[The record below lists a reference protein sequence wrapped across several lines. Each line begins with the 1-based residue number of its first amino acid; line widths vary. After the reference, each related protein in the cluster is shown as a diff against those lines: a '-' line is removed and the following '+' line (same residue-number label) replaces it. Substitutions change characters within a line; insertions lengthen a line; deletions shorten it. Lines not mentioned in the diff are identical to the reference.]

1 MGSFLKASTE
11 FIKAVHC
18 EDEGFRSFHDYKT
31 GEKIIIDAFIEDR
44 YGDGWLAVVRRDA
57 EEQISKIL
65 HLSKIKE
72 FIKLYE
78 VELAY
83 EEEGYG
89 DPEHNCLAH
98 DAAQAEIDENIC
110 PSCGYAG
117 EYISGDDVYFGYI
130 GWPIC
135 PECRVS

>member
-11 FIKAVHC
+11 FIKSVHC
-18 EDEGFRSFHDYKT
+18 EDDGFCSFHDYKT
-31 GEKIIIDAFIEDR
+31 DEEIIIDGFIEDKH
-44 YGDGWLAVVRRDA
+44 GEGWLAVVRRNG
-57 EEQISKIL
+57 EEQISKVL
-65 HLSKIKE
+65 HFSKIIE

-78 VELAY
+78 EELAY
-83 EEEGYG
+83 EENKG
-89 DPEHNCLAH
+89 DSEHNCLVH
-98 DAAQAEIDENIC
+98 DEAQAEIDKNIC

-117 EYISGDDVYFGYI
+117 EYISGDDVYFGYV